1 MPIITGDVLKK
12 FNFVLIVVDTLRQE
26 VAEKL
31 ISKVGLDSGV
41 FSNALIFKNCIAPAP
56 WTLPSHVSMITGKYP
71 SEHGSHETKE
81 VKSLDIAKMRIKVPT
96 IAGALNSIGYSTYLI
111 SSNPYIHPVYGFD
124 EFKNFTEETYF
135 TDLQGHAIEVPKRL
149 KPMLAKYRSKFG
161 GNFFKIG
168 FAMLKD
174 DPALITEVRGLPETA
189 LLTFKNLLK
198 KLNAKVIE
206 GWPLEKG
213 GKETTLKIRSQKIK
227 APFFYFINLMEAHEP
242 YIGKKGRD
250 FDLLTPYFKK
260 QPGDAIVKEWK
271 TRYVKASA
279 MGLGYAKQIATDLIE
294 RFGEEETIVMITSD
308 HGQSF
313 AEGGDRFIG
322 HGPCL
327 IDEIVRVPFI
337 LKMPKYFRNIRTDGY
352 VSHVN
357 INNFIEAAIN
367 GDRNAAAKLISDKVY
382 SETFGIQSNFKDNP
396 EVDMKRAKRYDKY
409 QKRAF
414 GK

>member
-1 MPIITGDVLKK
+1 MKK
-12 FNFVLIVVDTLRQE
+12 FNIVLIVVDTLRQE
-26 VAEKL
+26 MAEQL
-31 ISKVGLDSGV
+31 IGKVGLNEGL
-41 FSNALIFKNCIAPAP
+41 FSDALLFKNCVAPAP

-71 SEHGSHETKE
+71 SEHGSHETKD

-124 EFKNFTEETYF
+124 EFQHFTEETYF

-149 KPMLAKYRSKFG
+149 KPMLAKYRAKFG

-168 FAMLKD
+168 FAMLRD

-189 LLTFKNLLK
+189 LLTFRNLLK

-213 GKETTLKIRSQKIK
+213 GKETTLKIRSQKIRK
-227 APFFYFINLMEAHEP
+227 PFFYFVNLMEAHEP

-260 QPGDAIVKEWK
+260 QPSEALVREWK
-271 TRYVKASA
+271 SRYAKASA
-279 MGLGYAKQIATDLIE
+279 MGLRYAKQIATDLIG

-313 AEGGDRFIG
+313 AEGGDGFIG

-327 IDEIVRVPFI
+327 IDEVVRVPFI
-337 LKMPKYFRNIRTDGY
+337 LKMPKYFKKIRTDGY

-367 GDRNAAAKLISDKVY
+367 GDKNAAAKLVSDKVY
-382 SETFGIQSNFKDNP
+382 SETFGIQSNFKDDP
-396 EVDMKRAKRYDKY
+396 EVDMKRAKKYDRY
-409 QKRAF
+409 QKRVF